1 MTTNEIKKATRGR
14 ANAAD
19 AHVGARVRERRVML
33 GMSQEKLGEAVTLT
47 FQQIQ
52 KYERGSNR
60 ISASR
65 LWQFSEVLGVK
76 PEYFFEGLERI
87 DAPLGSKAPDH
98 DLLVRRE
105 TLEMVRNYYKIPAAE
120 RAALYKLINRMARRS
135 RAPANA

>member
-1 MTTNEIKKATRGR
+1 MAMTNEIKRRKRGR

-52 KYERGSNR
+52 KYEKGSNR

-65 LWQFSEVLGVK
+65 LWQFSEVLDVR

-87 DAPLGSKAPDH
+87 DTPLGSKDPDH
-98 DLLVRRE
+98 DVLIRRE
-105 TLEMVRNYYKIPAAE
+105 TLELVRNYYKIPASE
-120 RAALYKLINRMARRS
+120 RAALYKLIKRMSVRS
-135 RAPANA
+135 RAPAG